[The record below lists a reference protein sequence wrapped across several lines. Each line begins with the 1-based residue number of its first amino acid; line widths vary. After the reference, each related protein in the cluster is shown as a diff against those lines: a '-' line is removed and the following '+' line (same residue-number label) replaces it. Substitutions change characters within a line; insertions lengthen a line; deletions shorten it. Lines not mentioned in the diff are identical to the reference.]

1 MVKRAP
7 PRHSKHMRDDS
18 IYTLLE
24 TDHRTVE
31 ELFEQMEKAEDRA
44 TRERLVVKLKLE
56 LGAHAEAEDMVFYKP
71 LREAEAARSLVLEA
85 EEEHRVVTRVLGELE
100 RLSADN
106 EKWKARLTVL
116 KELVEHHVQEEE
128 GELFKQARGVFDSD
142 VERELGVAFLREK
155 KRLQAEMRA
164 A

>member
-1 MVKRAP
+1 
-7 PRHSKHMRDDS
+7 MREDT

-31 ELFEQMEKAEDRA
+31 ALFGQMEETEDR
-44 TRERLVVKLKLE
+44 TQRERLLARLKQE
-56 LGAHAEAEDMVFYKP
+56 LLAHAEAEDMVFYEP
-71 LREAEAARSLVLEA
+71 LKAADEARSLILEA

-100 RLSADN
+100 RLSAEN
-106 EKWKARLTVL
+106 EKWAARLTVL
-116 KELVEHHVQEEE
+116 KELVEHHVEEEE
-128 GELFKQARGVFDSD
+128 GEMFKKARGIFNKEQ
-142 VERELGVAFLREK
+142 ERELGVAFLREK